1 MLYPFLMLYLY
12 KLNGTKRDE
21 LYQSGEATLCCS
33 NKQPPKLR
41 GLKAP
46 RFISQ
51 SAAQPSWSVE
61 GSAHHSLLG
70 IRADTWNLATHC
82 AEGKKELC
90 TAGTDR

>member
-1 MLYPFLMLYLY
+1 MLDLY

-41 GLKAP
+41 GLKAQ

-70 IRADTWNLATHC
+70 IRADTWNIATHC

-90 TAGTDR
+90 TAD